1 MNAKT
6 IKTES
11 GTKELYKAILML
23 KNIEEMSCFFRD
35 LLTESELVEFG
46 LRWKVAQMLIKK
58 VKYTVIEKETG
69 LSSTTIARVQKWL
82 NNGMGGYRLVIDR
95 MHHHN

>member
-23 KNIEEMSCFFRD
+23 KNIEEMSCFFGD

-58 VKYTVIEKETG
+58 FKYTVIEKETG